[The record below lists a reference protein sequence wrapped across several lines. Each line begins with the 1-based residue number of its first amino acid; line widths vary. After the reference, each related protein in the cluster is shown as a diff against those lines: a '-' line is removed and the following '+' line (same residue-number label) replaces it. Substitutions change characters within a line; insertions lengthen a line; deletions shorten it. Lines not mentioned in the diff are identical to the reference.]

1 MARLFARWLQSRRQP
16 GEERSEEHT
25 SELQSPC
32 NIVCRLLLEKKTAF
46 AFSEDGAFV
55 GIGWAPGMV
64 QIHRLTPKAE
74 KVGEGTQHRTA
85 VTALAAAPKG
95 QAFAS
100 ADDSGQVVIWG
111 KNGQR
116 QAAANAG
123 GRGVK
128 SLLFLGEQ
136 AVAAGCG
143 DGTGKILNP
152 SSGAGLATH
161 NVGAAGVTALAFAK
175 EKMATALGTQSG
187 QVTLLALEA

>member
-1 MARLFARWLQSRRQP
+1 
-16 GEERSEEHT
+16 
-25 SELQSPC
+25 
-32 NIVCRLLLEKKTAF
+32 
-46 AFSEDGAFV
+46 
-55 GIGWAPGMV
+55 MV
-64 QIHRLTPKAE
+64 QIHRMTPKAE

-85 VTALAAAPKG
+85 VTAVAAAAKG

-143 DGTGKILNP
+143 DGTVKILNP
-152 SSGAGLATH
+152 SSVAVLATH
-161 NVGAAGVTALAFAK
+161 KVGAAGGTALTVAK
-175 EKMATALGTQSG
+175 AKMSVAVAS
-187 QVTLLALEA
+187 